1 MFLRPSIVLPLL
13 LAFAATTVS
22 AEDHSLGKS
31 GTPPKD
37 LAEGVVKSLDA
48 TGLAVKSGDDVVAE
62 IWFAKEPPLTKNPSF
77 ALGVSY
83 KFDNGQLLGALH
95 VTGKGEFGDFR
106 DQSVK
111 KGVYTLRYGR
121 QPEDGNHIGTSET
134 ADFLL
139 ALPAAMDKDPKPLD
153 FSKLTTTSAK
163 SVSSSHP
170 AIFSMLP
177 PGKAPEKASLESE
190 GDFQVLTL
198 ALPAKSG
205 DKVVKV
211 PVRVVVVGHGDE

>member
-1 MFLRPSIVLPLL
+1 MISRPPIVLPALVLL
-13 LAFAATTVS
+13 VSIPAS
-22 AEDHSLGKS
+22 AEEYSLGKS
-31 GTPPKD
+31 GAVPKG
-37 LAEGVVKSLDA
+37 LAEAVVKTLDG
-48 TGLAVKSGDDVVAE
+48 TGHALQSGDDVVAE
-62 IWFAKEPPLTKNPSF
+62 VWFAKESSLTKTPSF

-106 DQSVK
+106 DQTVK

-153 FSKLTTTSAK
+153 FSKLTNTSAK

-177 PGKAPEKASLESE
+177 PGKAPEKPSLETE
-190 GDFQVLTL
+190 GDFKVLAV
-198 ALPAKSG
+198 ALPVKSG
-205 DKVVKV
+205 DKVTKV
-211 PVRVVVVGHGDE
+211 SVRVVVVGHGDE

>member
-1 MFLRPSIVLPLL
+1 MPVRCLLCFGLVAALPVCV
-13 LAFAATTVS
+13 AH
-22 AEDHSLGKS
+22 AEDYSLGEAGAPAKGLS
-31 GTPPKD
+31 E
-37 LAEGVVKSLDA
+37 AVVKVLQPKGHA
-48 TGLAVKSGDDVVAE
+48 IKGGEETVAE
-62 IWFAKEPPLTKNPSF
+62 VWFAKEPSLTKNPSF

-95 VTGKGEFGDFR
+95 VTGQGEFGDFR
-106 DQSVK
+106 DQEVK

-139 ALPAAMDKDPKPLD
+139 AIPAELDKDPKGLD
-153 FSKLTTTSAK
+153 LVKLQTSSAK

-177 PGKAPEKASLESE
+177 PGKAPEKPTLAKSGE
-190 GDFQVLTL
+190 FQVLSL
-198 ALPAKSG
+198 ALPVKSG
-205 DKVVKV
+205 DEATTTAVKLVVI
-211 PVRVVVVGHGDE
+211 GHGDE